1 MDAHEDPDPG
11 DGAQPGWSGA
21 VLLRMAQLDV
31 ATLDAGLELVTY
43 RLVAVFGAMASADMG
58 SMNAR
63 RAVVGTATATG
74 TALLLLRACTAGSA
88 CATLAHFAYVL
99 VMPAT
104 LQSMLI
110 VHHLQLGINITAG
123 QWVWYGTLVVA
134 AATWSAA
141 RALCDGELRILGYI
155 GFLLASVLV
164 LQVPIVMEMR
174 ATHIVAW
181 GGYLLGLCA
190 ILWWGSAGISEVS

>member
-1 MDAHEDPDPG
+1 MRKTATPRICVNRSIRSTLPLHRNRCIAPCIVCLCTAAFVPLAHMDAHEDPDPG

-134 AATWSAA
+134 AATWAAA
-141 RALCDGELRILGYI
+141 RALCDGELR
-155 GFLLASVLV
+155 
-164 LQVPIVMEMR
+164 
-174 ATHIVAW
+174 
-181 GGYLLGLCA
+181 
-190 ILWWGSAGISEVS
+190 